1 MHISPYFWLYL
12 LTNRLLLLQGLLA
25 LLVLLVLV
33 LLVLPGRLPLYNSRP
48 PPHETSDGSTSIAE
62 EFRMI
67 EVPCPT
73 RNCEEIGKRVGA
85 SGLWVCELQTYTQ
98 GRQV

>member
-12 LTNRLLLLQGLLA
+12 LTNRLLLLQGLL
-25 LLVLLVLV
+25 VLV
-33 LLVLPGRLPLYNSRP
+33 LLVLPGRLPMYNSPP
-48 PPHETSDGSTSIAE
+48 PPHETSSGSTSIAE

-85 SGLWVCELQTYTQ
+85 SGLWVCELQTYRQ